1 MASKESARSR
11 GIAAQLEALRGVPPG
26 VVVVVGAS
34 GSEPANVVLLTK
46 IRALPPSSH
55 RLSPL
60 IDDASSLSS
69 TTLKVSNV
77 RYNKWGK
84 FEVFLADKAK
94 ILTSMKASQ
103 DEIDKLCWRQFQAYG
118 DDQME
123 ALNELVSQFAA
134 SGASVGSAAIKLL
147 DLAFLPDNAPGEAN
161 AGAPIVRKQVVYGKW
176 QLVKYVI
183 PVPAPKLTPVSSAS
197 AEVVASSSSGE
208 PPKKRAKKAA
218 AAASPSSSSVPMSV
232 QEGPTPMGAS
242 DGKDQEECVQE

>member
-26 VVVVVGAS
+26 VVLIVG
-34 GSEPANVVLLTK
+34 GCGTEPANVVLLTK
-46 IRALPPSSH
+46 IRALSPSSH

-69 TTLKVSNV
+69 TILKIGNV

-118 DDQME
+118 DDQIE
-123 ALNELVSQFAA
+123 ALNELVSQYAVTGSA
-134 SGASVGSAAIKLL
+134 VGSAAIKLL
-147 DLAFLPDNAPGEAN
+147 DLAFLPDNAPGEVN

-176 QLVKYVI
+176 QLLKFVI
-183 PVPAPKLTPVSSAS
+183 PVSAPKLTSVSSTS
-197 AEVVASSSSGE
+197 LEVAASGE

-218 AAASPSSSSVPMSV
+218 ASSSSAPTTTTTI
-232 QEGPTPMGAS
+232 QEGPAPMGAS